1 MFLEEGY
8 LCRTCGGSW
17 PNFRKSIQITKK
29 DDIIDIPMAPKYYII
44 GGDNTQKLL
53 VSGDNTQ
60 KLLINPVSAQCNI
73 C

>member
-1 MFLEEGY
+1 MFLEEEY
-8 LCRTCGGSW
+8 LVLCDSSW
-17 PNFRKSIQITKK
+17 AKFSKRIQKFYPITKRN
-29 DDIIDIPMAPKYYII
+29 DGIDIPMPPKYYII
-44 GGDNTQKLL
+44 NTQKLL